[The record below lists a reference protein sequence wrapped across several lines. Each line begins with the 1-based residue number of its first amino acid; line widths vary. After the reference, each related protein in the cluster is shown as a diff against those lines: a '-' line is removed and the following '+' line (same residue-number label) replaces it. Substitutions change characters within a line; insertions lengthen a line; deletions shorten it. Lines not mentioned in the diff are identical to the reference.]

1 MDLEVKVF
9 KFKSYDI
16 NLNVL
21 LLSKLILI
29 NCKVSCI
36 ILNDVDELPHV
47 FFIDEL
53 LDLTGKY
60 AK

>member
-1 MDLEVKVF
+1 MKVF

-21 LLSKLILI
+21 LLSRLILI

>member
-9 KFKSYDI
+9 KFKSYDT

-21 LLSKLILI
+21 LLSRLIPI

-47 FFIDEL
+47 LLIDEL